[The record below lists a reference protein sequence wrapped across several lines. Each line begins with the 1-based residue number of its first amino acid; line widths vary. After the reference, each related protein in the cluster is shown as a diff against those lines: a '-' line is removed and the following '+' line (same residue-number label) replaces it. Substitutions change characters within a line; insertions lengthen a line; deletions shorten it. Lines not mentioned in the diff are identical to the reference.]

1 LLINLVTLLTSKAS
15 GILSLKGRKVI
26 LGSKNHRFV
35 YTRVDYYA
43 IPMKLKELLNNTEV
57 AIGEEELGERL
68 AADRKLKVKFGVD
81 PTRPDLTFGHLVVFN
96 KLKQF
101 QDAGHEAILLIGDYT
116 ARIGDPSGRSEL
128 RPELTESEVNENA
141 KTYLDQAFRILDPEK
156 TTVRKNSEWFAS
168 MSFADALNL
177 SRKMT
182 VARMLER
189 DDFEKRFRSN
199 QPISMVEFMYPLIQG
214 YDSIVL
220 ESDVELGGSDQLFNM
235 LVGRN
240 LQKEKGHSP
249 QAVLTMPL
257 LVGLDGSRKMSKSYD
272 NYIAFNDSSKD
283 IFGKVMSISDDVMWS
298 YFELLLL
305 KTEDE
310 MLELK
315 NLHPMDAKKS
325 LARELTALFFED
337 AIAQKE
343 LSSFGQVFSKGETPE
358 EMKTFKLS
366 ELSLDSESQTLLNI
380 MASTEIFDSKGQIR
394 RLFQQGAIKLNGEKQ
409 DDCEERVNKLSASE
423 ELVIKAGKK
432 TFIRFLA

>member
-1 LLINLVTLLTSKAS
+1 MFFY
-15 GILSLKGRKVI
+15 VI
-26 LGSKNHRFV
+26 Q
-35 YTRVDYYA
+35 
-43 IPMKLKELLNNTEV
+43 MKLDELLNNTEV

-68 AADRKLKVKFGVD
+68 AEGRKLKVKFGVD

-116 ARIGDPSGRSEL
+116 AQIGDPSGRSEL
-128 RPELTESEVNENA
+128 RPELTGEEVEANA

-156 TTVRKNSEWFAS
+156 TTVRRNSEWFAS

-189 DDFEKRFRSN
+189 DDFEKRFQSN
-199 QPISMVEFMYPLIQG
+199 QPISMVEFMYPLVQG

-240 LQKEKGHSP
+240 LQKEQGHVP

-283 IFGKVMSISDDVMWS
+283 IFGKVMSISDDAMWS
-298 YFELLLL
+298 YFRLLLL
-305 KTEDE
+305 KSEDE
-310 MLELK
+310 IGELQG
-315 NLHPMDAKKS
+315 LHPMESKKS
-325 LARELTALFFED
+325 LARELTALFFGDET
-337 AIAQKE
+337 AKKE
-343 LSSFGQVFSKGETPE
+343 LASFAQVFSKGETPE
-358 EMKTFKLS
+358 EMKTYKLS
-366 ELSLDSESQTLLNI
+366 ELSLDPESMTLLNI
-380 MASTEIFDSKGQIR
+380 MTETGMFDSKGQIR
-394 RLFQQGAIKLNGEKQ
+394 RLFQQGAIKLNGERKEN
-409 DDCEERVNKLSASE
+409 CEELLNELSPSE
-423 ELVIKAGKK
+423 EIVIKAGKK
-432 TFIRFLA
+432 TFMRFLA